1 MNCKMLLL
9 AGFASLAAAPL
20 MAQETAP
27 SPTAPPAATTPGATT
42 PSPAAGAT
50 AGTTAKVTAGASVSD
65 AQGGAVGTV
74 ESIDGEFAVLSTGTN
89 KVRLPVTS
97 FAQGT
102 TGLVIGMTK
111 AEVDAAASGAAAST
125 AADAKAQVTAG
136 ASVSDAKGGAVGK
149 IESVDGEFATVATAN
164 SKVKLPLTAFAKGT
178 TGPVIAMT
186 AAELD
191 AAAKSAA
198 PTGTN

>member
-1 MNCKMLLL
+1 MNRKMMLL
-9 AGFASLAAAPL
+9 AGFAGFAAAPL
-20 MAQETAP
+20 MAQTTAP
-27 SPTAPPAATTPGATT
+27 ATTPA
-42 PSPAAGAT
+42 PAGAT
-50 AGTTAKVTAGASVSD
+50 AATTAPATTTAKVTTGASVSD
-65 AQGGAVGTV
+65 AQGGAVGTIESV
-74 ESIDGEFAVLSTGTN
+74 EGEFAVLSTGTN
-89 KVRLPVTS
+89 KVRLPVSS

-102 TGLVIGMTK
+102 SGLLIGMTK
-111 AEVDAAASGAAAST
+111 AEVDAAASGAAASN

-149 IESVDGEFATVATAN
+149 IESVEGEFATVATAN
-164 SKVKLPLTAFAKGT
+164 SKVKLPLSAFGKGA

-198 PTGTN
+198 PTGAN